1 MVNNYQVSG
10 VPEEF
15 YNLAQLAEVATVRL
29 QTTAADE
36 CQQQSTTTSTAN
48 MILQAHLSHSNE
60 GGCSDGDK
68 RYHKLDELPTQLYHT
83 FHTFKHEPTGCV
95 DKVATTA
102 APTMDKENPDSK
114 PILNCAKKKWKNEWV
129 KSRECN
135 SENQNQ
141 NIVIVDTLRRYP
153 LYPSVLYST
162 LSTPTTSKDIQKS
175 LNFGV
180 EDDSTSIS
188 RRNSIVSTSPPA
200 TTISSLSPSASSDE
214 DSRYSYSHKIFDRKK
229 LRRDLIKH
237 SSKTSVSETNQLSPM
252 TDSGSM
258 SDGERK
264 SSTSTSGYISDAS
277 GSMLQGEDIH
287 TCPDCGKRYSTSSN
301 LARHRQTH
309 R

>member
-36 CQQQSTTTSTAN
+36 CQQQSTTSATN
-48 MILQAHLSHSNE
+48 MIIQAHLSQSKE

-68 RYHKLDELPTQLYHT
+68 RYHKLDEIPAQLNRT
-83 FHTFKHEPTGCV
+83 FHTFKHEPTGCA
-95 DKVATTA
+95 DKVATTTV
-102 APTMDKENPDSK
+102 PTMDKENPDSK
-114 PILNCAKKKWKNEWV
+114 TIINCAKKKWKNEWV
-129 KSRECN
+129 KSSECN
-135 SENQNQ
+135 SENQ

-162 LSTPTTSKDIQKS
+162 LSTPTTSKDIHKS
-175 LNFGV
+175 LKFGV
-180 EDDSTSIS
+180 EDDYNNSSQ
-188 RRNSIVSTSPPA
+188 RNSIVSTSPPA
-200 TTISSLSPSASSDE
+200 TTISSLSPSVSSDE
-214 DSRYSYSHKIFDRKK
+214 DSCYSYSHKIFDRKK
-229 LRRDLIKH
+229 MRRDLIKH
-237 SSKTSVSETNQLSPM
+237 SAKSFVKESNQLSPM
-252 TDSGSM
+252 TDGGSI
-258 SDGERK
+258 SDGEHK